1 MMTRKVPNIEQMSQI
16 ECGLCCCLS
25 ILHFYKSK
33 ETLLDLRRD
42 IEKGRDGYS
51 IGDLK
56 QLLNKRNF
64 DTGSYQVKDVNKISE
79 LPLPLIAFWD
89 NQHYVV
95 IYKVKKNKVYI
106 MDPSKGYI
114 NYEFKEFSKHF
125 SNIVLLS
132 FPNENY
138 QSLKSQF
145 PSPWIRVFSSFSK
158 VKGRLILTLLFSII
172 SYLIILSVPVM
183 TSKFINSALGNTF
196 SFQTSFLI
204 LFSLLCL
211 YLISILARSMGI
223 LFSNIFFSRDIE
235 SFTFKHLLKLPYSFF
250 ELRAKGDILYRIS
263 SLSGFRELFTNQVV
277 GGVVDIG
284 TILSVVIYMFLSSKT
299 LSIIALIL
307 SLINFLFLFSTRK
320 IMYDTVNRELQEQS
334 LIYSVETEALNTI
347 SSIKI
352 SGLEDEIY
360 ENWSKYLK
368 NVLTK
373 YKKRSIVHILYNSA
387 TNVFQLFAPI
397 IILIFGLDNV
407 LNGKILLGEVVA
419 FQTMA
424 SILFSSEISIFN
436 AYTQYI
442 LAAGYLNRVNDIWLE
457 NEENVENGLK
467 KCSLE
472 GRIDIKDLSFSYSKD
487 SAPVIE
493 NLNLTIEPG
502 QRIALVGQSGSGK
515 STLSKI
521 LSGLYKIDTGKILFD
536 GVNINQIDKKI
547 LSQNLGVVPQDSFL
561 LNRSILDNITL
572 KHEVTSQKI
581 EEVCKAVQIYDEIMA
596 MPMKFNT
603 IISEMGSN
611 ISGGQRQRIA
621 LARALINN
629 PSIVILDE
637 ATSAAK
643 GKLTIIAHVACN
655 NTKDSMELARHA
667 ESLGVDAIAT
677 IPPIYFRLPEYS
689 VAKYWNDISSAAPN
703 TDYVIYNI
711 PQLAGVALT
720 PSLYTE
726 MLKNPRVI
734 GVKNS
739 SMPVQDIQTFV
750 SLGGEDHIVFN
761 GPDEQFL
768 GGRLMGAKAGIGGTY
783 GAMPEL
789 FLKLNQLI
797 ADKDLETAR
806 ELQYAINAIIGKLTA
821 THGNMYGVIKE
832 VLKINEG
839 LNIGSVRSPL
849 TPVTEEDRPVV
860 EAAAALIRETKERF
874 L

>member
-1 MMTRKVPNIEQMSQI
+1 MTRKVPNIEQMSQI
-16 ECGLCCCLS
+16 ECGFCCYLS

-419 FQTMA
+419 FQTKA

-521 LSGLYKIDTGKILFD
+521 LSGLYKIDTGKVLFD

-637 ATSAAK
+637 ATSALDTINEERITK
-643 GKLTIIAHVACN
+643 YIQSQGCTQIIIAHRLS
-655 NTKDSMELARHA
+655 TIKDADIIFVMKGGKIV
-667 ESLGVDAIAT
+667 ESGNHKYLMDLGG
-677 IPPIYFRLPEYS
+677 EY
-689 VAKYWNDISSAAPN
+689 Y
-703 TDYVIYNI
+703 
-711 PQLAGVALT
+711 
-720 PSLYTE
+720 SLYT
-726 MLKNPRVI
+726 KR
-734 GVKNS
+734 K
-739 SMPVQDIQTFV
+739 
-750 SLGGEDHIVFN
+750 
-761 GPDEQFL
+761 
-768 GGRLMGAKAGIGGTY
+768 
-783 GAMPEL
+783 
-789 FLKLNQLI
+789 
-797 ADKDLETAR
+797 
-806 ELQYAINAIIGKLTA
+806 
-821 THGNMYGVIKE
+821 
-832 VLKINEG
+832 
-839 LNIGSVRSPL
+839 
-849 TPVTEEDRPVV
+849 
-860 EAAAALIRETKERF
+860 
-874 L
+874 

>member
-1 MMTRKVPNIEQMSQI
+1 MTRKVPNIEQMSQI

-637 ATSAAK
+637 ATSAT
-643 GKLTIIAHVACN
+643 KLPIIGIIKRDYPPQEPFITATMKEV
-655 NTKDSMELARHA
+655 DELAELDIEVIALDCTKRERYDGLEIQEFIRQVKEKYPNQLLMA
-667 ESLGVDAIAT
+667 DTSIFEEGLAAVEAGIDFVGTTLSGYTSYSPKVDGPDFELIKKLCDAGVDVIAEGKIHT
-677 IPPIYFRLPEYS
+677 PEQ
-689 VAKYWNDISSAAPN
+689 AKQI
-703 TDYVIYNI
+703 
-711 PQLAGVALT
+711 
-720 PSLYTE
+720 
-726 MLKNPRVI
+726 
-734 GVKNS
+734 
-739 SMPVQDIQTFV
+739 
-750 SLGGEDHIVFN
+750 
-761 GPDEQFL
+761 
-768 GGRLMGAKAGIGGTY
+768 
-783 GAMPEL
+783 
-789 FLKLNQLI
+789 
-797 ADKDLETAR
+797 LE
-806 ELQYAINAIIGKLTA
+806 
-821 THGNMYGVIKE
+821 YGVRGIVVGGAITRPKE
-832 VLKINEG
+832 I
-839 LNIGSVRSPL
+839 
-849 TPVTEEDRPVV
+849 T
-860 EAAAALIRETKERF
+860 ERF
-874 L
+874 VAGLK

>member
-1 MMTRKVPNIEQMSQI
+1 MSLSYYYEINPSTDILKCIEELLYKEDKCFNNILKNWKDI
-16 ECGLCCCLS
+16 
-25 ILHFYKSK
+25 
-33 ETLLDLRRD
+33 RRNHND
-42 IEKGRDGYS
+42 
-51 IGDLK
+51 
-56 QLLNKRNF
+56 
-64 DTGSYQVKDVNKISE
+64 
-79 LPLPLIAFWD
+79 
-89 NQHYVV
+89 
-95 IYKVKKNKVYI
+95 
-106 MDPSKGYI
+106 
-114 NYEFKEFSKHF
+114 
-125 SNIVLLS
+125 S
-132 FPNENY
+132 FPNFWCY
-138 QSLKSQF
+138 GA
-145 PSPWIRVFSSFSK
+145 P
-158 VKGRLILTLLFSII
+158 GILLARKEIFDKTNIGNNDLSII
-172 SYLIILSVPVM
+172 ENVLTNVEKIRELNLCHDSVGTISCLDAILKDEENLLIKESIDFYFDNVVSQVIKPELSTDLNTM
-183 TSKFINSALGNTF
+183 NTF

-521 LSGLYKIDTGKILFD
+521 LSGLYKIDTGKVLFD

-572 KHEVTSQKI
+572 KNEVTSQKI

-637 ATSAAK
+637 ATSALDTINEERITK
-643 GKLTIIAHVACN
+643 YIQSQGCTQIIIAHRLS
-655 NTKDSMELARHA
+655 TIKDADIIFVMKGGKIV
-667 ESLGVDAIAT
+667 ESGNHKYLMDLGG
-677 IPPIYFRLPEYS
+677 EY
-689 VAKYWNDISSAAPN
+689 Y
-703 TDYVIYNI
+703 
-711 PQLAGVALT
+711 
-720 PSLYTE
+720 SLYT
-726 MLKNPRVI
+726 KR
-734 GVKNS
+734 K
-739 SMPVQDIQTFV
+739 
-750 SLGGEDHIVFN
+750 
-761 GPDEQFL
+761 
-768 GGRLMGAKAGIGGTY
+768 
-783 GAMPEL
+783 
-789 FLKLNQLI
+789 
-797 ADKDLETAR
+797 
-806 ELQYAINAIIGKLTA
+806 
-821 THGNMYGVIKE
+821 
-832 VLKINEG
+832 
-839 LNIGSVRSPL
+839 
-849 TPVTEEDRPVV
+849 
-860 EAAAALIRETKERF
+860 
-874 L
+874 

>member
-1 MMTRKVPNIEQMSQI
+1 MTRKVPNIEQMSQI

-515 STLSKI
+515 ST
-521 LSGLYKIDTGKILFD
+521 
-536 GVNINQIDKKI
+536 
-547 LSQNLGVVPQDSFL
+547 
-561 LNRSILDNITL
+561 
-572 KHEVTSQKI
+572 
-581 EEVCKAVQIYDEIMA
+581 
-596 MPMKFNT
+596 
-603 IISEMGSN
+603 
-611 ISGGQRQRIA
+611 
-621 LARALINN
+621 
-629 PSIVILDE
+629 
-637 ATSAAK
+637 
-643 GKLTIIAHVACN
+643 
-655 NTKDSMELARHA
+655 
-667 ESLGVDAIAT
+667 
-677 IPPIYFRLPEYS
+677 
-689 VAKYWNDISSAAPN
+689 
-703 TDYVIYNI
+703 
-711 PQLAGVALT
+711 
-720 PSLYTE
+720 
-726 MLKNPRVI
+726 
-734 GVKNS
+734 
-739 SMPVQDIQTFV
+739 
-750 SLGGEDHIVFN
+750 
-761 GPDEQFL
+761 
-768 GGRLMGAKAGIGGTY
+768 
-783 GAMPEL
+783 
-789 FLKLNQLI
+789 
-797 ADKDLETAR
+797 
-806 ELQYAINAIIGKLTA
+806 
-821 THGNMYGVIKE
+821 
-832 VLKINEG
+832 
-839 LNIGSVRSPL
+839 
-849 TPVTEEDRPVV
+849 
-860 EAAAALIRETKERF
+860 
-874 L
+874 

>member
-1 MMTRKVPNIEQMSQI
+1 MTRKVPNIEQMSQI

-547 LSQNLGVVPQDSFL
+547 LSQNLGVVPQDSTKLPIIGIIKRDYPPQEPFITATMKEVDEL
-561 LNRSILDNITL
+561 AELDI
-572 KHEVTSQKI
+572 EV
-581 EEVCKAVQIYDEIMA
+581 
-596 MPMKFNT
+596 
-603 IISEMGSN
+603 
-611 ISGGQRQRIA
+611 IA
-621 LARALINN
+621 LDCTKRERYDGLEIQEFIRQVKEKYPNQLLMADTSIFEEGLAAVEAGIDFVGTTLSGYTSYSPKVDGPDFELI
-629 PSIVILDE
+629 
-637 ATSAAK
+637 K
-643 GKLTIIAHVACN
+643 KLCDA
-655 NTKDSMELARHA
+655 
-667 ESLGVDAIAT
+667 GVDVIAEGKIHT
-677 IPPIYFRLPEYS
+677 PEQ
-689 VAKYWNDISSAAPN
+689 AKQI
-703 TDYVIYNI
+703 
-711 PQLAGVALT
+711 
-720 PSLYTE
+720 
-726 MLKNPRVI
+726 
-734 GVKNS
+734 
-739 SMPVQDIQTFV
+739 
-750 SLGGEDHIVFN
+750 
-761 GPDEQFL
+761 
-768 GGRLMGAKAGIGGTY
+768 
-783 GAMPEL
+783 
-789 FLKLNQLI
+789 
-797 ADKDLETAR
+797 LE
-806 ELQYAINAIIGKLTA
+806 
-821 THGNMYGVIKE
+821 YGVRGIVVGGAITRPKE
-832 VLKINEG
+832 I
-839 LNIGSVRSPL
+839 
-849 TPVTEEDRPVV
+849 T
-860 EAAAALIRETKERF
+860 ERF
-874 L
+874 VAGLK

>member
-1 MMTRKVPNIEQMSQI
+1 MMTRKVPNIEQMSQV

-51 IGDLK
+51 IADLK

-64 DTGSYQVKDVNKISE
+64 DTGSYKVKDVNKIGE

-95 IYKVKKNKVYI
+95 IYKIKKNKFYI
-106 MDPSKGYI
+106 MDPSKGYV
-114 NYEFKEFSKHF
+114 NYEFKEFSRHF

-138 QSLKSQF
+138 RSLKSQF

-158 VKGRLILTLLFSII
+158 VKGRLI
-172 SYLIILSVPVM
+172 
-183 TSKFINSALGNTF
+183 
-196 SFQTSFLI
+196 FQTSFFI

-277 GGVVDIG
+277 GGIVDIG
-284 TILSVVIYMFLSSKT
+284 TILSVVIYMFFSSKT
-299 LSIIALIL
+299 LTFIALIL
-307 SLINFLFLFSTRK
+307 SLINFLFLFSTKK

-360 ENWSKYLK
+360 ENWSKRLK

-373 YKKRSIVHILYNSA
+373 YKERSIVHILYNSA

-397 IILIFGLDNV
+397 IILIFGLNNV

-467 KCSLE
+467 KRSLE
-472 GRIDIKDLSFSYSKD
+472 GRIDIENLSFSYSKD

-521 LSGLYKIDTGKILFD
+521 LSGLYKIDTGKVLFD
-536 GVNINQIDKKI
+536 GVNINQIDKKV

-637 ATSAAK
+637 ATSALDTINEERITKYIQSQGCTQIIVAHRLSTIK
-643 GKLTIIAHVACN
+643 DADIIFVMKDGKIV
-655 NTKDSMELARHA
+655 
-667 ESLGVDAIAT
+667 ESGNHKYLMAIGG
-677 IPPIYFRLPEYS
+677 EY
-689 VAKYWNDISSAAPN
+689 
-703 TDYVIYNI
+703 YN
-711 PQLAGVALT
+711 
-720 PSLYTE
+720 LYT
-726 MLKNPRVI
+726 KR
-734 GVKNS
+734 K
-739 SMPVQDIQTFV
+739 
-750 SLGGEDHIVFN
+750 
-761 GPDEQFL
+761 
-768 GGRLMGAKAGIGGTY
+768 
-783 GAMPEL
+783 
-789 FLKLNQLI
+789 
-797 ADKDLETAR
+797 
-806 ELQYAINAIIGKLTA
+806 
-821 THGNMYGVIKE
+821 
-832 VLKINEG
+832 
-839 LNIGSVRSPL
+839 
-849 TPVTEEDRPVV
+849 
-860 EAAAALIRETKERF
+860 
-874 L
+874 

>member
-1 MMTRKVPNIEQMSQI
+1 
-16 ECGLCCCLS
+16 
-25 ILHFYKSK
+25 
-33 ETLLDLRRD
+33 
-42 IEKGRDGYS
+42 
-51 IGDLK
+51 
-56 QLLNKRNF
+56 
-64 DTGSYQVKDVNKISE
+64 
-79 LPLPLIAFWD
+79 
-89 NQHYVV
+89 
-95 IYKVKKNKVYI
+95 

-521 LSGLYKIDTGKILFD
+521 LSGLYK
-536 GVNINQIDKKI
+536 
-547 LSQNLGVVPQDSFL
+547 
-561 LNRSILDNITL
+561 
-572 KHEVTSQKI
+572 
-581 EEVCKAVQIYDEIMA
+581 
-596 MPMKFNT
+596 
-603 IISEMGSN
+603 
-611 ISGGQRQRIA
+611 
-621 LARALINN
+621 
-629 PSIVILDE
+629 
-637 ATSAAK
+637 
-643 GKLTIIAHVACN
+643 
-655 NTKDSMELARHA
+655 
-667 ESLGVDAIAT
+667 
-677 IPPIYFRLPEYS
+677 
-689 VAKYWNDISSAAPN
+689 
-703 TDYVIYNI
+703 
-711 PQLAGVALT
+711 
-720 PSLYTE
+720 
-726 MLKNPRVI
+726 
-734 GVKNS
+734 
-739 SMPVQDIQTFV
+739 
-750 SLGGEDHIVFN
+750 
-761 GPDEQFL
+761 
-768 GGRLMGAKAGIGGTY
+768 
-783 GAMPEL
+783 
-789 FLKLNQLI
+789 
-797 ADKDLETAR
+797 
-806 ELQYAINAIIGKLTA
+806 
-821 THGNMYGVIKE
+821 
-832 VLKINEG
+832 
-839 LNIGSVRSPL
+839 
-849 TPVTEEDRPVV
+849 
-860 EAAAALIRETKERF
+860 
-874 L
+874 